1 MKSLVHFTKQIHSFA
16 GSILYVNFIGMIF
29 IGLFESIGIFLLIPL
44 VSLTGI
50 INISSENH
58 VISSFNILFQGYS
71 NNVSLLLI
79 LIIYVFLVAGQGWL
93 QRQQTLLNIKIQQGF
108 IRHLRDETYK
118 TLIQSNWG
126 FFLRKRKTDIINLM
140 TTELFR
146 VAGGTNMF
154 LQFLTSIIFTI
165 IQIAISLWISPIM
178 TISILVFGAALLFS
192 SKKFIKKS
200 STLGSETVELSKSYL
215 AGITDHFNG
224 IKDIKSNTLEVSH
237 LNWVRSLSKKME
249 ENIIEIYRIK
259 STSQFIYKAVS
270 AVLIAGF
277 VFYSI
282 KLFQAQTAEL
292 MLILVI
298 FSRIWPKVS
307 GIQSNLEHISTLLPS
322 FKALIQ
328 LQEECNR
335 EKELNENELLN
346 NKKISIKK
354 GIQCKHVFF
363 KYEKNQSIYALD
375 DINITIPANGMTAIV
390 GPSGAGKS
398 TLIDLLMGL
407 NQPEKGMV
415 LVDNIPLQR
424 ENLRSLRRSLSY
436 VPQDPFLFNASIRDN
451 LIMIEPEVTED
462 QVWEALHFASAD
474 EFVRKL
480 PNGLDTLIGDRGI
493 KLSGGERQRI
503 VLARAI
509 LRKPSILV
517 LDEATSALDSENE
530 EKIQKAIDRLKGK
543 MTVIVIAHRLSTIRN
558 ADQVIVLDKGRVVQM
573 GGFNQLADEKR
584 SMFSNMLGK
593 QMKVLN

>member
-1 MKSLVHFTKQIHSFA
+1 MKSLVHFTKQIYSFA
-16 GSILYVNFIGMIF
+16 GSILYVNFIGMI
-29 IGLFESIGIFLLIPL
+29 IISLFESIGIFLLIPL
-44 VSLTGI
+44 ISLTGM
-50 INISSENH
+50 INISSENQ
-58 VISSFNILFQGYS
+58 VISAFNILFQGYS
-71 NNVSLLLI
+71 NNVSLFLI
-79 LIIYVFLVAGQGWL
+79 LIIYVVLITGQGWL
-93 QRQQTLLNIKIQQGF
+93 QRQQTLLNIRIQQGF

-178 TISILVFGAALLFS
+178 TISILAFGAAILFF

-224 IKDIKSNTLEVSH
+224 IKDIKSNTLEGAH

-249 ENIIEIYRIK
+249 ENINEIYRVR

-282 KLFQAQTAEL
+282 TLFHAQTAEL
-292 MLILVI
+292 MLILLI
-298 FSRIWPKVS
+298 FSRIWPKIS
-307 GIQSNLEHISTLLPS
+307 GIQSNLEQVSSLLPS

-328 LQEECNR
+328 LQEECSR
-335 EKELNENELLN
+335 EKELNENELQN
-346 NKKISIKK
+346 NKKLTIKK
-354 GIQCKHVFF
+354 CIQCKHVYF
-363 KYEKNQSIYALD
+363 KYEENQSAYSLN
-375 DINITIPANGMTAIV
+375 DINITIPAKGMTAIV

-407 NQPEKGMV
+407 NQPEKGKV
-415 LVDNIPLQR
+415 LMDNIPLKR
-424 ENLRSLRRSLSY
+424 ENLLTLRRSLSY

-451 LIMIEPEVTED
+451 LKMIKQEATDD

-509 LRKPSILV
+509 LRKPSILI
-517 LDEATSALDSENE
+517 LDEATSALDSDNE

-573 GGFNQLADEKR
+573 GGFNQLAAEKR
-584 SMFSNMLGK
+584 SLFSNLLGK